1 MGKILTVDLSKGT
14 VTEFAVPDGLYEAV
28 LGGVGLAV
36 SLLSE
41 MIPAGAKPLGPDNV
55 LGFMSG
61 LLTGSGSMM
70 TGRWMAVCKSPLTG
84 GWGDANCGGTLSPA
98 IKQCGYDGIF
108 FMGRAEKPVAFIVDE
123 AGLRL
128 VDATGLWGKDA
139 VETEE
144 AIKAAWTGKKKPAVA
159 AIGPAAEKLSL
170 ISGISNDGGRYAARS
185 GVGAVMGSKNLKA
198 MALSGSQRISCADPA
213 GVKEL
218 SRRYTAAVQ
227 KLKLPGFVKGS
238 FMPLLGKALGMKMVF
253 PVDGMLSAAILRKW
267 GTIYNNTAGVVNGDS
282 PLSNWAGSV
291 ADYGRDKYRQLNPD
305 RIVGRE
311 TKKYHCYSCVI
322 GCGGVCDTTGLGT
335 AANHTH
341 KPEYETVCAF
351 GGLVGNDNLDAIF
364 LCNDLCN
371 RAGLD
376 TISAGSTIAFAIE
389 CYERGAIGADDTG
402 GLVLRKGDPECV
414 VKLLRLMIARQ
425 GIGDIL
431 ADGVARAAARIGG
444 GTENYAI
451 HSGGQE
457 PGMHDSRFD
466 PMMGVSYSAD
476 PTPGRH
482 TISASVYYNVERLW
496 EKVPDLPKCA
506 RPYPKSEEYEAS
518 AREARKS
525 VAGACFKQLLDAA
538 GGCLFAATTGLDA
551 WPLFEYLNLATGLV
565 MSPAE
570 YMAIGR
576 RIQTMRQAF
585 NLRHGIDP
593 ARFIMHD
600 RMAGLPPLESGPLRG
615 KAVPIRDMVREYW
628 RAIGWD
634 PETGAPEAEVME
646 AMGIGKVAA
655 LAAEALTSGR
665 AVAPATATTAI
676 S

>member
-1 MGKILTVDLSKGT
+1 MKACMGKILIVDLSERT
-14 VTEFAVPDGLYEAV
+14 FSERAIPEALYESV

-36 SLLSE
+36 SLLSR
-41 MIPAGAKPLGPDNV
+41 MIPRGAEPLGPENV

-108 FMGRAEKPVAFIVDE
+108 FRGRADAPVSFMIDE
-123 AGLRL
+123 RGPRL
-128 VDATGLWGKDA
+128 EDARGLWGKDA
-139 VETEE
+139 IETEE
-144 AIKAAWTGKKKPAVA
+144 ALAAAWMGKKKPAIA
-159 AIGPAAEKLSL
+159 AIGPAAERLSL

-198 MALSGSQRISCADPA
+198 VALAGSAKVPCADSEGVKALS
-213 GVKEL
+213 K
-218 SRRYTAAVQ
+218 RYAAAVAR
-227 KLKLPGFVKGS
+227 LKLPGFLTGA
-238 FMPLLGKALGMKMVF
+238 FMPVLGKALGMKVVF
-253 PVDGMLSAAILRKW
+253 PVDGLLSSAILHKW

-291 ADYGRDKYRQLNPD
+291 SGFGRAKYRKLNPD
-305 RIVGRE
+305 LILRRE
-311 TKKYHCYSCVI
+311 TKKYNCYSCVI
-322 GCGGVCDTTGLGT
+322 GCGGICDTTGLRT
-335 AANHTH
+335 VSKHTH

-376 TISAGSTIAFAIE
+376 TISAGSTIAFALE
-389 CYERGAIGADDTG
+389 CWEKGAIGAADTG
-402 GLVLRKGDPECV
+402 GLELRRGDPDV
-414 VKLLRLMIARQ
+414 VVALLKSMIARE

-431 ADGVARAAARIGG
+431 ADGVARAASRLGR
-444 GTENYAI
+444 GTERYAI

-466 PMMGVSYSAD
+466 PMMGVAYSAD

-496 EKVPDLPKCA
+496 EKIPEVPKCA
-506 RPYPKSEEYEAS
+506 RPYPKSEEYIAS
-518 AREARKS
+518 EREARKS
-525 VAGACFKQLLDAA
+525 VAGGCFKQVLDAA
-538 GGCLFAATTGLDA
+538 GGCLFAATSGLDS
-551 WPLFEYLNLATGLV
+551 WPLFEYLNLATGLDKD
-565 MSPAE
+565 PAQ
-570 YMAIGR
+570 YMEIGR

-585 NLRHGIDP
+585 NVGQGISP
-593 ARFIMHD
+593 ASFIMHD
-600 RMAGLPPLESGPLRG
+600 RMAGVPPLDSGPLRG
-615 KAVPIRDMVREYW
+615 KTVPIRDMVGQYW
-628 RAIGWD
+628 QAIGWD
-634 PETGAPEAEVME
+634 PETGVPGPEILA
-646 AMGIGKVAA
+646 ALGIGKVEA
-655 LAAEALTSGR
+655 LAAACLVS
-665 AVAPATATTAI
+665 AP
-676 S
+676 